1 VQELITKIL
10 DLFREL
16 LPLVI
21 GWFSAKQDS
30 KIDDLKNKVETI
42 EKYEKIDNLE
52 KYTFD
57 KGVNGL
63 ARCREIKREL

>member
-1 VQELITKIL
+1 MQELITKIL

-16 LPLVI
+16 LPMVI

-42 EKYEKIDNLE
+42 EKYEKIDNI
-52 KYTFD
+52 
-57 KGVNGL
+57 
-63 ARCREIKREL
+63 EIKKEDLYKEDTWK